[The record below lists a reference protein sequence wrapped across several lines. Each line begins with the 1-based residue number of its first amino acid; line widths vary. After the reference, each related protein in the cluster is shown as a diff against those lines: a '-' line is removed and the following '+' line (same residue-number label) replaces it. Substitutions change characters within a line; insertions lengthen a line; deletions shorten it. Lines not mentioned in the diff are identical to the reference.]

1 MVNIHVSAPQVLIVE
16 DEWLLRMELAT
27 ALEEAGWRVL
37 EAESG
42 ERALAI
48 LEQRPLLNVL
58 ITDIR
63 LGGAANGW
71 DVADAARVV
80 SPLLPV
86 IYVSANSPDVNRQV
100 AQSTFFSKP
109 VPLQKLLWVIA
120 AFTNR

>member
-27 ALEEAGWRVL
+27 ALEDAGWTVL

-42 ERALAI
+42 ESALAI
-48 LEQRPLLNVL
+48 LQQRPSLNVL

-71 DVADAARVV
+71 DVADAARVL
-80 SPLLPV
+80 SPLLPI
-86 IYVSANSPDVNRQV
+86 IYVSANRPDLTRQV
-100 AQSTFFSKP
+100 AHSTFFSKP
-109 VPLQKLLWVIA
+109 IQLAKLLPVCA
-120 AFTNR
+120 VFMAP